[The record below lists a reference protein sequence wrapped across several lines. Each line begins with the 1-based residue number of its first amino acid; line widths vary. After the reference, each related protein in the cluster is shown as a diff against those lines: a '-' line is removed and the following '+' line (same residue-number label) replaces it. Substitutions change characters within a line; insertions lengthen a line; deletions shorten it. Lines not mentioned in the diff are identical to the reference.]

1 MLTTEESNPRTIRI
15 DQLSTIEALRLMN
28 REDQQVPL
36 AVAAV
41 LPAIARAV
49 DAISRRLET
58 GGRLIYVGTGTS
70 GRLGILDASEC
81 PPTFGVS
88 PELVQGVI
96 AGGYEACYRSVEA
109 SEDDAA
115 AGARALV
122 ERSVGAAD
130 AVVGIAAS
138 GRTPFTIGA
147 LEYARGVGA
156 LTICVT
162 CNPQTELAR
171 VAEIAIEP
179 IVGPEVLTGS
189 TRLKSGTA
197 QKLVLN
203 MLSTMTMIRLGY
215 VTGNRM
221 SNLQA
226 RNIKLQERALGILQ
240 AECDIDG
247 RQGREILELAGWDLP
262 LAIVMRKSGRERTA
276 AEEALRESH
285 FVITRALELL
295 KS

>member
-1 MLTTEESNPRTIRI
+1 MLTTEESNPRTVGI
-15 DQLSTIEALRLMN
+15 DRLSTIDALRLMN
-28 REDQQVPL
+28 LEDQGVPL

-41 LPAIARAV
+41 LPAVALAV
-49 DAISRRLET
+49 EGITDRLRN

-81 PPTFGVS
+81 PPTFGV
-88 PELVQGVI
+88 PAEMVQGVI
-96 AGGYEACYRSVEA
+96 AGGYEACYRAVEA
-109 SEDDAA
+109 SEDDHA
-115 AGARALV
+115 AGARAMQ
-122 ERSVGAAD
+122 ERSVNPGD

-147 LEYARGVGA
+147 VQYARSVGA

-162 CNPQTELAR
+162 CNPQTELAGA
-171 VAEIAIEP
+171 VEIAIEP
-179 IVGPEVLTGS
+179 IVGPEVITGS

-203 MLSTMTMIRLGY
+203 MLSTMTLIRLGY

-226 RNIKLQERALGILQ
+226 RNVKLQERAIGIVH
-240 AECDIDG
+240 AECGID
-247 RQGREILELAGWDLP
+247 RDRSREALDRAGWDLP
-262 LAIVMRKSGRERTA
+262 LAIVMQKSGRSREA
-276 AEEALRESH
+276 AKKALDDAH
-285 FVITRALELL
+285 FVIPRALELL
-295 KS
+295 NS